1 MSIMFFSLGVA
12 SAMIIGLLIV
22 VVVVMVG
29 LRKRML
35 IVEKDVEC
43 IYREFDDTLR
53 NSVERERCN
62 LEDAKRYTDSRI
74 DKTLSK

>member
-1 MSIMFFSLGVA
+1 MSILFFSLGVA
-12 SAMIIGLLIV
+12 SAVIIGLLIV

-43 IYREFDDTLR
+43 IYRTFDDAYR
-53 NSVERERCN
+53 DSVERERCN

-74 DKTLSK
+74 DKALVK

>member
-12 SAMIIGLLIV
+12 SAVIIGLLIV

-35 IVEKDVEC
+35 IAEKDVEC
-43 IYREFDDTLR
+43 IYRTFDDAVR
-53 NSVERERCN
+53 DSVERERCN